1 MKSTIP
7 NLCIKT
13 SKGRQYYVAQVTIDG
28 KRIDRRLGLNTWLRL
43 KTTRRISRCSANP

>member
-13 SKGRQYYVAQVTIDG
+13 SKSRQYYVARVTIDG
-28 KRIDRRLGLNTWLRL
+28 KRIDRRLGLNTPVSEA
-43 KTTRRISRCSANP
+43 TSSTANPR

>member
-13 SKGRQYYVAQVTIDG
+13 SKGRQYYVTQVTIDG
-28 KRIDRRLGLNTWLRL
+28 KRIDRRLGLNTPVSEP
-43 KTTRRISRCSANP
+43 TSSTANPR